1 LITNILDNVRIAWY
15 RNVVTY
21 DLARQV
27 QTANSFG
34 RFFTGSGRAITSAFK
49 SFRTVASRLV
59 RDWRVVVVCVQ
70 LWPSHSCS
78 CAVGQ
83 RAGVAGSQQRWRTVE
98 EKKAV
103 LRLLRDVRRARTTAG
118 PQL

>member
-1 LITNILDNVRIAWY
+1 MAWY
-15 RNVVTY
+15 QNVVTY

-34 RFFTGSGRAITSAFK
+34 RFFTGSGRAVTSAFK
-49 SFRTVASRLV
+49 SF
-59 RDWRVVVVCVQ
+59 
-70 LWPSHSCS
+70 
-78 CAVGQ
+78 
-83 RAGVAGSQQRWRTVE
+83 RTVE